1 MLILILLSF
10 SAASANVPADY
21 EQRIEKL
28 EKLAEKFDLNKSFYM
43 SHKYHEQNVRDDFI
57 DKFFEVLGWDVTNKN
72 QVLLYAQ
79 DSVLESRLKIV
90 QTTKYVDYAFRIDGR
105 NVFFVEAKAAS
116 KDIDNPDFIF
126 QAKRYAWSSG
136 NADIV
141 VLTDYE
147 TFRVYDAQIKP
158 DYYAPEK
165 GEIKTFRMSY
175 KDYAR
180 NFKKL

>member
-1 MLILILLSF
+1 
-10 SAASANVPADY
+10 
-21 EQRIEKL
+21 
-28 EKLAEKFDLNKSFYM
+28 M

-180 NFKKL
+180 NFKKLQPVFSKSAVANGSLKKLNSNPGDNKGKIPMEMDFIKDIV